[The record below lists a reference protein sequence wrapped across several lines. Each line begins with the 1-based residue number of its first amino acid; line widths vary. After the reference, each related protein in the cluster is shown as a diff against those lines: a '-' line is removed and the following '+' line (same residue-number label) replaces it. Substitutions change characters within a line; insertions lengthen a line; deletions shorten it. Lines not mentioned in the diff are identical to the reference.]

1 MGRVER
7 VDWKNPHTIVVVRQD
22 DGATFTIDWNSLTAL
37 KRDAVLDSAKEAL
50 VFGVRVEVAGRS
62 IRRADDSWKWTMR
75 QNRTPDLQ
83 TAAADSRVDSASR
96 IRSVEVL
103 RREQPFDLPL
113 DDGQKVLDLDEQQMR
128 VVKQTDCLL
137 EIFGRALERNDRRD
151 IAQKGRVQIANGDPR
166 RRDAVFNHL
175 EAESIHLE

>member
-75 QNRTPDLQ
+75 QNPD
-83 TAAADSRVDSASR
+83 ARPADCR
-96 IRSVEVL
+96 
-103 RREQPFDLPL
+103 
-113 DDGQKVLDLDEQQMR
+113 
-128 VVKQTDCLL
+128 
-137 EIFGRALERNDRRD
+137 GR
-151 IAQKGRVQIANGDPR
+151 
-166 RRDAVFNHL
+166 
-175 EAESIHLE
+175 